1 MHTKAS
7 VELKDECRVFK
18 SPQYLYSHN
27 CASGWYCQPIGPE
40 PGGPTPPS
48 AIPTNGAVSV
58 SAGLPCALEESL
70 RVVVVAHALRVE
82 GLPVVDRQARL
93 AAAER
98 VAAITKA
105 LAVRAVALDAHHVCI
120 ERVPVERAQ
129 LIERG
134 RRRREVGDAINV
146 RAHRMANDVG
156 EQLRAFW

>member
-1 MHTKAS
+1 MLDGARS
-7 VELKDECRVFK
+7 GGVEHAHKGERRIEAAEHCL
-18 SPQYLYSHN
+18 
-27 CASGWYCQPIGPE
+27 A
-40 PGGPTPPS
+40 
-48 AIPTNGAVSV
+48 
-58 SAGLPCALEESL
+58 ALEESL
-70 RVVVVAHALRVE
+70 RVVEVDDALRVE
-82 GLPVVDRQARL
+82 GLPVVDREASL

-105 LAVRAVALDAHHVCI
+105 LAVRAVALHAHHVCI
-120 ERVPVERAQ
+120 ESVPIERAK